1 MNNLN
6 NDRPTRR
13 RRLGAARWML
23 SLLSVVLAMGAP
35 AAFARDMALTPVKIS
50 PHVYYFQGQTG
61 MAEAANQGFMS
72 NAGFVVTRD
81 GVVVFDALG
90 TPALG
95 ASMISAIRKVT
106 PLPIRRVIVSHYHAD
121 HFYGLQAFK
130 AAGAEVWA
138 HENGRHYLSSDVAPS
153 RLAQRKA
160 DLKPWVN
167 DATRLVPADRWLHFG
182 AAKAIAFEM
191 GGVHF
196 RVIDMSGAHS
206 PEDVMLAVDEDKML
220 FAGDLFFTGRIPF
233 VGEADSKVWLEALDE
248 MLKIGPAVVVPGH
261 GEMSREPLKDLQLTR
276 SYLLFLRRTMGEAV
290 ADMVPFEETYQKTDW
305 KAFES
310 YPAFVQANRI
320 NAYQTYL
327 LMERESLQ
335 PK

>member
-1 MNNLN
+1 MK
-6 NDRPTRR
+6 NDHIERSRDATQACRCW
-13 RRLGAARWML
+13 LVCLAAT
-23 SLLSVVLAMGAP
+23 LLALAAGTAS
-35 AAFARDMALTPVKIS
+35 ARQMALTAVKIS
-50 PHVYYFQGQTG
+50 PHVYYFHGHTG
-61 MAEAANQGFMS
+61 MADPANQGFMS
-72 NAGFVVTRD
+72 NAGFVVTPD

-95 ASMISAIRKVT
+95 AAMVNAIRTVT
-106 PLPIRRVIVSHYHAD
+106 AQPIRRVIVSHYHAD

-130 AAGAEVWA
+130 AVGAEIWA
-138 HENGRHYLSSDVAPS
+138 HENGRQYLSSDIAPS

-167 DATRLVPADRWLHFG
+167 DKTRLVPADRWLHFDAG
-182 AAKAIAFEM
+182 KTIRFVL

-196 RVIDMSGAHS
+196 SVIDMSGAHS
-206 PEDVMLAVDEDKML
+206 PEDIMLAVEEDNML

-233 VGEADSKVWLEALDE
+233 VGEADSKVWLGALDD
-248 MLKIGPAVVVPGH
+248 MLKIAPAVVVPGH
-261 GEMSREPLKDLQLTR
+261 GEMSRAPLKDLQLTR
-276 SYLLFLRRTMGEAV
+276 SYLLFLRQAMGDAV
-290 ADMVPFEETYQKTDW
+290 ADMVPFEEAYRKTDW
-305 KAFES
+305 KAFAA

-335 PK
+335 VK